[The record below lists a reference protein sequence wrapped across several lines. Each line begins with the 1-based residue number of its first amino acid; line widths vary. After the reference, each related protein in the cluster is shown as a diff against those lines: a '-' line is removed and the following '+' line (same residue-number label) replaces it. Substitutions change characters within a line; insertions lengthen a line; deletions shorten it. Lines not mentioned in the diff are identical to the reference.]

1 MKKFF
6 RVLEKCK
13 TGHSRLGL
21 LETLHGNIKTPV
33 FMPVGTQG
41 AVKGMLHKDLDEIGT
56 QIILNNL
63 YHIFLR
69 PGIETIKNAGGLH
82 KFIGWNKPILTD
94 SGGFQILSLSTL
106 SKISDEGVKF
116 KSHLD
121 GTEFLFT
128 PEDVV
133 KWQAEIGVD
142 IMMPLD
148 YLVEYPSPYEKV
160 KYALEITL
168 DWEKRALDYYNRIKP
183 SGILF
188 GITQGGVFKDLRKNS
203 TEKLLE
209 MGYNAIAIGGLSV
222 GESKE
227 EMFEIIKLTREIVP
241 ENIPIY
247 LMGVGKPEDIIRAV
261 DLGVDMFDCVLPT
274 RNARTGWLY
283 THKGKVV
290 IKNSKYSEDFSPL
303 DEKCSCYTC
312 KNFTKA
318 YLRHLYVAKEID
330 YSILATTHNLFFYL
344 DIMRKIRHSI
354 GLYEFNRFIE
364 EFFKNYKE
372 S

>member
-1 MKKFF
+1 MSMFFKILKKDDNSYAKIG
-6 RVLEKCK
+6 E
-13 TGHSRLGL
+13 
-21 LETLHGNIKTPV
+21 LETKHGKVKTPV

-41 AVKGMLHKDLDEIGT
+41 AVKGMLHKELENIGA

-69 PGIETIKNAGGLH
+69 PGIETIKKAGGLH
-82 KFIGWNKPILTD
+82 KFIGWEKPILTD
-94 SGGFQILSLSTL
+94 SGGFQILSLSSL
-106 SKISDEGVKF
+106 SKISDNGVRF

-121 GTEFLFT
+121 GREVLFT
-128 PEDVV
+128 PEDVI

-142 IMMPLD
+142 VMMPLD
-148 YLVEYPSPYEKV
+148 YLIEYPSPYEKV
-160 KYALEITL
+160 SYALDITL
-168 DWEKRALDYYNRIKP
+168 DWEKRAFDYYKKISP

-188 GITQGGVFKDLRKNS
+188 GITQGGVFKDLRKKS

-209 MGYNAIAIGGLSV
+209 MGYEAIAIGGLSV
-222 GESKE
+222 GESKS
-227 EMFEIIKLTREIVP
+227 EMFEIIKFTREIVP
-241 ENIPIY
+241 EHIPLY

-261 DLGVDMFDCVLPT
+261 ELGVDMFDCVLPT

-290 IKNSKYSEDFSPL
+290 IKNSIYSEDFSPL

-318 YLRHLYVAKEID
+318 YLRHLYVAKEIN
-330 YSILATTHNLFFYL
+330 YSILATLHNLFFYL

-354 GLYEFNRFIE
+354 ELYEFNSFKE
-364 EFFKNYKE
+364 NFFKNYKE

>member
-1 MKKFF
+1 MKSFF
-6 RVLEKCK
+6 EILKK
-13 TGHSRLGL
+13 SKNGNSRLGL
-21 LETLHGNIKTPV
+21 LRTSHGEIQTPV

-41 AVKGMLHKDLDEIGT
+41 AVKGMVHKDLKEAGT

-63 YHIFLR
+63 YHMFLR
-69 PGIETIKNAGGLH
+69 PGIETIKKAGGIH
-82 KFIGWNKPILTD
+82 KFIGWDKPILTD
-94 SGGFQILSLSTL
+94 SGGYQILSLSSL
-106 SKISDEGVKF
+106 SKILDDGVKF

-133 KWQAEIGVD
+133 KWQSEIGVD

-168 DWEKRALDYYNRIKP
+168 DWEKRALDYYKQISP

-188 GITQGGVFKDLRKNS
+188 GITQGGVFRDLRKKS
-203 TEKLLE
+203 TEKLLK

-241 ENIPIY
+241 EKIPVY
-247 LMGVGKPEDIIRAV
+247 LMGVGKPEDIVRAV
-261 DLGVDMFDCVLPT
+261 DLGIDMFDCVLPT

-290 IKNSKYSEDFSPL
+290 IKNSRHREDFTPL
-303 DEKCSCYTC
+303 DEECPCYTC

-318 YLRHLYVAKEID
+318 YLRHLYVAGEIN

-354 GLYEFNRFIE
+354 GLYEFSIFKEN
-364 EFFKNYKE
+364 FFKNYKE

>member
-1 MKKFF
+1 MSNIFKIINEERKHFP
-6 RVLEKCK
+6 RRGILK
-13 TGHSRLGL
+13 TA
-21 LETLHGNIKTPV
+21 HGEINTPV

-41 AVKGMLHKDLDEIGT
+41 AVKGMVHKELEEIGA

-69 PGIETIKNAGGLH
+69 PGIEIIKKAEGIH
-82 KFIGWNKPILTD
+82 KFIGWDRPILTD
-94 SGGFQILSLSTL
+94 SGGFQILSLSSL
-106 SKISDEGVKF
+106 SKISDRGVKF

-121 GTEFLFT
+121 GKEIFFT
-128 PEDVV
+128 PEDVI
-133 KWQAEIGVD
+133 KWQSEIGVD

-160 KYALEITL
+160 KYALEVTL
-168 DWEKRALDYYNRIKP
+168 DWEKRALEYYNKTKP
-183 SGILF
+183 KGILF
-188 GITQGGVFKDLRKNS
+188 GITQGGIFEDLRKKS

-209 MGYNAIAIGGLSV
+209 MGYEAIAIGGLSV

-227 EMFEIIKLTREIVP
+227 EMFKIIKLTREIVP
-241 ENIPIY
+241 KEIPVY

-261 DLGVDMFDCVLPT
+261 EIGVDMFDCVLPT

-290 IKNSKYSEDFSPL
+290 IKNSVYSDDFSPL
-303 DEKCSCYTC
+303 DEDCKCYTC
-312 KNFTKA
+312 RNFSKA
-318 YLRHLYVAKEID
+318 YLRHLYVAKEIN

-344 DIMRKIRHSI
+344 DIMRKMRHSI
-354 GLYEFNRFIE
+354 ELYEFNTFKE
-364 EFFKNYKE
+364 NFFKKYKE